1 MLALEG
7 SRDRFRKRMLA
18 ESLSDQFGLAL
29 LAGDPD
35 EADQVAREA
44 LELTLGEAM
53 IYQLVVAPAMHRIG
67 RMWAAGEIGVGQEH
81 LATQIATRVL
91 VLVHD
96 ATAFAAHRADYRA
109 MLAAVEGE
117 HHVVGLDMAAKLL
130 ESAGYEVL
138 TLGADVPTAALPAI
152 VAEHDPKLFV
162 LSATMPDAGERVL
175 EAVDAIIGAAA
186 DIGLILGGP
195 GVPRSVAGGP
205 RVVVEASVAAV
216 VEAADGLIRAAG
228 LN

>member
-1 MLALEG
+1 VLALDG

-18 ESLSDQFGLAL
+18 ESLSEQFGLAL

-35 EADQVAREA
+35 EAEQVAHEA

-53 IYQLVVAPAMHRIG
+53 FYELVVAPAMHRIG
-67 RMWAAGEIGVGQEH
+67 RLWAAGEIGVGHEH

-96 ATAFAAHRADYRA
+96 AAALAAQRADYRA

-138 TLGADVPTAALPAI
+138 TLGADVPTAALPVI
-152 VAEHDPKLFV
+152 VVEHDPSLFV
-162 LSATMPDAGERVL
+162 LSATMPDAGKRL
-175 EAVDAIIGAAA
+175 PAAVDAIIGAAA
-186 DIGLILGGP
+186 NIGLILGGRS
-195 GVPRSVAGGP
+195 VPRSLAAGP
-205 RVVVEASVAAV
+205 RIVVEPSVAAV
-216 VEAADGLIRAAG
+216 VEAADGLIRRAG